1 MKPKLTTSRALVA
14 ASARPIVLSLL
25 IGGESY
31 GYQILQRVRL
41 VSGGT
46 LKWSSAMLYP
56 VLHRLEKDG
65 LIRSEWRPSEEGR
78 MRKYY
83 LITDAGREEL
93 LAEKARWF
101 DVHDALKKF
110 WKRAEALEPL
120 KQER

>member
-1 MKPKLTTSRALVA
+1 MTTRALIA
-14 ASARPIVLSLL
+14 ASAKPIVLSLL
-25 IGGESY
+25 ITGESY

-65 LIRSEWRPSEEGR
+65 LIRSEWKMSEEGR

-83 LITDAGREEL
+83 MLTEL
-93 LAEKARWF
+93 GQKEFFAEKEQWF
-101 DVHDALKKF
+101 SVHDALKKF
-110 WKRAEALEPL
+110 WARVEATESA
-120 KQER
+120 K

>member
-1 MKPKLTTSRALVA
+1 MPKITTSRALVA
-14 ASARPIVLSLL
+14 ASARPIVLALL
-25 IGGESY
+25 LGGESY
-31 GYQILQRVRL
+31 GYRILARVRL

-65 LIRSEWRPSEEGR
+65 LIRSEWRASEEGR

-83 LITDAGREEL
+83 LITEAGREEF
-93 LAEKARWF
+93 LAEKARWSE
-101 DVHDALKKF
+101 VHDALKKF
-110 WKRAEALEPL
+110 WRRADALDPL

>member
-1 MKPKLTTSRALVA
+1 MTTRALVA
-14 ASARPIVLSLL
+14 ASAKPIILSLL
-25 IGGESY
+25 ITGESY

-56 VLHRLEKDG
+56 VLHRMEKDG
-65 LIRSEWRPSEEGR
+65 LIRSEWKPSEEGR

-83 LITDAGREEL
+83 LLTELGRKEFF
-93 LAEKARWF
+93 AEKERWF

-110 WKRAEALEPL
+110 WERVEALEGA
-120 KQER
+120 E